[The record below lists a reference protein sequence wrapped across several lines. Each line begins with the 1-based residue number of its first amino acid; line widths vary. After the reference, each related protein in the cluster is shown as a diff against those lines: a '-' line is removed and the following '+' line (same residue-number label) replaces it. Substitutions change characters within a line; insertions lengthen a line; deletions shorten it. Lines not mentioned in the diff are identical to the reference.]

1 MFVALTE
8 FLLRDAQAMETTFL
22 VGMLGVVVLVLVM
35 PLRAAWV
42 VYRHLRATPG
52 SIRQP
57 GLYRAALLLL
67 GLAIYGVLEVVYYF
81 AHAKGGEVSG
91 VMIPLFSLIPFF
103 LYVAFEILYALS
115 RRGPLSG
122 AGHDQP
128 NQR

>member
-8 FLLRDAQAMETTFL
+8 FLLRDAEAMEAAFQ
-22 VGMLGVVVLVLVM
+22 VGMLGAVVLVLVM

-42 VYRHLRATPG
+42 IYRHIRAAPG
-52 SIRQP
+52 GNRQP

-67 GLAIYGVLEVVYYF
+67 GLAVYGVLEVVYHF

-91 VMIPLFSLIPFF
+91 VMIPLFSLVPFVF
-103 LYVAFEILYALS
+103 YVGFEVLYALS

-122 AGHDQP
+122 AGHNQP
-128 NQR
+128 NRR